1 MRCCRSVGSV
11 SGCASAGTYVS
22 AGASDGMVALDAVG
36 ASSCLSLQFV
46 AGGSKG
52 VVFDGGGSRRVGS
65 CWGAVVSSLPSSSS
79 EGGMESVP
87 SKVSW

>member
-11 SGCASAGTYVS
+11 SGCALAGTYVS
-22 AGASDGMVALDAVG
+22 AGASDGMVALD
-36 ASSCLSLQFV
+36 CLSLQFV

-79 EGGMESVP
+79 EEGMESVP